1 MKISKGNFIYGT
13 YVRNTNVNLR
23 SKWHDKDKFLLIWTL
38 SKLIEHLG
46 INFLE
51 MVNFLIC
58 RIP

>member
-1 MKISKGNFIYGT
+1 MKNSKGNFLVLC

-23 SKWHDKDKFLLIWTL
+23 SKWHDKDKYLLIWTL

-51 MVNFLIC
+51 MVIF
-58 RIP
+58 